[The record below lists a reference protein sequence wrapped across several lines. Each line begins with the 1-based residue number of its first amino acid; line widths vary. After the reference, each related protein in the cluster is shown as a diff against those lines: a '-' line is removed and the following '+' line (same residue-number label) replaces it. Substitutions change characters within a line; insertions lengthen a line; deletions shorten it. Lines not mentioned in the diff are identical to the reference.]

1 MLSWDKKILIDF
13 FKKLLYNIYKMKKRK
28 EKIMEDKFYWDS
40 FDCEIQCDEF
50 ENDYIPFDDE
60 E

>member
-1 MLSWDKKILIDF
+1 
-13 FKKLLYNIYKMKKRK
+13 
-28 EKIMEDKFYWDS
+28 MEDKFYWDS

-50 ENDYIPFDDE
+50 ENDYISFDDE